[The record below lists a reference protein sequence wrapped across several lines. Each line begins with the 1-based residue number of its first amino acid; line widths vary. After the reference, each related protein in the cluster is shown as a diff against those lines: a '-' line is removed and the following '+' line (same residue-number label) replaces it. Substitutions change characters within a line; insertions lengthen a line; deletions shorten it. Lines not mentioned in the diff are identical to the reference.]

1 MRGWLVPPSAPH
13 LHRRHLG
20 IPGSSE
26 PAPKF
31 VGSPLVQPPAHPL
44 STELPCCTYSVRHKS
59 APPNS
64 WTLRPRVPAALPV
77 ISSPHGEFLF
87 INEMLFQSSLF
98 ISSTRRRR
106 VPWAQHACQ
115 ALSCIDSATL
125 SRSFIL
131 DPVLIRTL
139 IRPPPRDFASL
150 HLQTP
155 HMPRLVKSVKPGHD
169 KSSFLLGPAE
179 VGDLTNLSKVPQR
192 LQRVQQDQL

>member
-20 IPGSSE
+20 IPGSRE

-87 INEMLFQSSLF
+87 INEMLFNPLFSSHQHAADECHGRSTPVKLF
-98 ISSTRRRR
+98 LALTAPHWPAPKACRDPSSSTLCLSAPSSGRRP
-106 VPWAQHACQ
+106 V
-115 ALSCIDSATL
+115 TL
-125 SRSFIL
+125 
-131 DPVLIRTL
+131 
-139 IRPPPRDFASL
+139 
-150 HLQTP
+150 
-155 HMPRLVKSVKPGHD
+155 LVC
-169 KSSFLLGPAE
+169 
-179 VGDLTNLSKVPQR
+179 TSKLPTCR
-192 LQRVQQDQL
+192 G